1 MMFLKLYQKSLW
13 VAAMPVILIT
23 FLTIIWLPCAVV
35 IGLVTTHSFF
45 SLAGGA
51 SLFLLVGK
59 FAADMMYPLLGTMPR
74 LGSFMFFQPAALC
87 VFLIS
92 CIRTAFRR
100 TIVWSGIKYYLS
112 FSGKVT
118 RLERM

>member
-1 MMFLKLYQKSLW
+1 
-13 VAAMPVILIT
+13 V
-23 FLTIIWLPCAVV
+23 
-35 IGLVTTHSFF
+35 
-45 SLAGGA
+45 AGGA
-51 SLFLLVGK
+51 PLLLLFGK

-92 CIRTAFRR
+92 CIRTAFRK
-100 TIVWSGIKYYLS
+100 TITWSGIKYHLS

-118 RLERM
+118 RLERL